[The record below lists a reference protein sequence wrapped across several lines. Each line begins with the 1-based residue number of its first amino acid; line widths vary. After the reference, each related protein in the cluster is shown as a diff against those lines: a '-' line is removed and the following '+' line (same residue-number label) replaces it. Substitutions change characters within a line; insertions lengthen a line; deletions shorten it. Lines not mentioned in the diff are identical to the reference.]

1 MPPIFFYPE
10 RSERSSFAP
19 KDTGYNS
26 LRGSASAR
34 RARPLPWMWLF
45 VVLNLLK
52 RITKAQSSVETPKKL
67 VANIWWIKK
76 NPSPTW
82 MSGWKLENG

>member
-1 MPPIFFYPE
+1 MPPNLFVYPE
-10 RSERSSFAP
+10 PSERSFAP
-19 KDTGYNS
+19 YNPGYNS

-52 RITKAQSSVETPKKL
+52 RITKAQSFEGPEKIGRQHLILHHPCMVYL
-67 VANIWWIKK
+67 
-76 NPSPTW
+76 PTF
-82 MSGWKLENG
+82 GWF